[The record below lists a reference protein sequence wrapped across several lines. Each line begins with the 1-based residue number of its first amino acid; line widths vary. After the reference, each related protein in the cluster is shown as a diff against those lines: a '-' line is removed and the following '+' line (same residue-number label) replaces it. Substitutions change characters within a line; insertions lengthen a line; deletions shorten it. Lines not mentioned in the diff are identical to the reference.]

1 MLRKAITLIVASFVL
16 LFAVGR
22 VNAGTGAEEADN
34 IVKVLRTSNVAQ
46 VNSYVPKVYDL
57 KYVNPF
63 AVARFIGRPMQ
74 AEEGGF
80 WTFAAPNETSG
91 KVLVVCPKHMIPS
104 MDELIAKID
113 RPNLTT
119 SAGEKRQYVEMKHR
133 SVADTNFVS
142 TLSDWMSNGV
152 ASLITDPQTDALYLK
167 DTPVAMPSLLDAIA
181 QFDVPTAEVAVDVT
195 VYEVDVAN
203 DNSLGLDFHA
213 WKNGPGRNLFALGGF
228 GEYEKA
234 DYNGRTLINGVS
246 QGPDAPMFDSGS
258 NILGLPAARMNNYG
272 WNAAYYYQVPSAY
285 FDALNVKGKARI
297 VNKTR
302 VSILNGY
309 TGEIASGDEILYYQV
324 QNGPAPVGGYR
335 TRWLDPLGRDATY
348 PDNRTVVGKKA
359 TTGVALEVTP
369 TIGTDMIT
377 LDVDYVVGTLTG
389 FDGEGVPMIAERQQS
404 STVRVKDGEEVVLG
418 GVVRDA
424 KVQTTRKVPV
434 LGSIPV
440 LGYWFGGEIS
450 TAQKSMV
457 VVILKPTVVQN
468 FNNLTAEDQD
478 LLAKVKGDVAAP
490 LQPDQY
496 GWDMYFMGR

>member
-1 MLRKAITLIVASFVL
+1 
-16 LFAVGR
+16 
-22 VNAGTGAEEADN
+22 
-34 IVKVLRTSNVAQ
+34 
-46 VNSYVPKVYDL
+46 
-57 KYVNPF
+57 
-63 AVARFIGRPMQ
+63 
-74 AEEGGF
+74 
-80 WTFAAPNETSG
+80 
-91 KVLVVCPKHMIPS
+91 
-104 MDELIAKID
+104 
-113 RPNLTT
+113 
-119 SAGEKRQYVEMKHR
+119 
-133 SVADTNFVS
+133 
-142 TLSDWMSNGV
+142 
-152 ASLITDPQTDALYLK
+152 
-167 DTPVAMPSLLDAIA
+167 LDAIA

-195 VYEVDVAN
+195 IYEVDVAN

-228 GEYEKA
+228 GEYEKI
-234 DYNGRTLINGVS
+234 DKSGRSLINGVS
-246 QGPDAPMFDSGS
+246 QGLDAPYFDSGS
-258 NILGLPAARMNNYG
+258 NLAGIPATRMNNYG
-272 WNAAYYYQVPSAY
+272 ANAAFYYQVPSAY

-309 TGEIASGDEILYYQV
+309 TGEVASGDEFLYYDV
-324 QNGPAPVGGYR
+324 QNGPAPIGGAR
-335 TRWLDPLGRDATY
+335 NSWLDPLGQDATY

-377 LDVDYVVGTLTG
+377 LDVDYTVGTLTG
-389 FDGEGVPMIAERQQS
+389 FDGEGAPLVAEREQS

-424 KVQTTRKVPV
+424 KVQTTRKIPV

-440 LGYWFGGEIS
+440 LGYLFGGEIS

-478 LLAKVKGDVAAP
+478 LLAKVKGEVEAP